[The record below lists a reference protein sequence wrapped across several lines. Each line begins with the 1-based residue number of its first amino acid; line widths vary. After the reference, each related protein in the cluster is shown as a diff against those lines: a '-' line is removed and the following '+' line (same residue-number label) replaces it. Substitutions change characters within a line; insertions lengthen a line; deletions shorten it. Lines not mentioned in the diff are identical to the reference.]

1 MIPRTRFPMKKKL
14 VIAGTVGMLCFLA
27 YGLAIVTGGERLS
40 TKARKEWKE
49 KAIAE
54 ISQVTS
60 DNARLLKE
68 IETLKTNS
76 SEESEWD
83 RWISK
88 DLILMTNGE
97 WVVCRNIRAKEQG
110 QIPDLFLGRG
120 SDGRWYYSTYHFC
133 VGMIV
138 LKTVTGQP
146 ENLAKFKQDCY
157 LCEFD
162 GRSDECLKKT
172 WPPKH

>member
-1 MIPRTRFPMKKKL
+1 MKKKL
-14 VIAGTVGMLCFLA
+14 VIAGAVGMLCLAA
-27 YGLAIVTGGERLS
+27 YGLAVVTGGDRLS
-40 TKARKEWKE
+40 SKGRKEWKE
-49 KAIAE
+49 KAIAG
-54 ISQVTS
+54 IVQRTS
-60 DNARLLKE
+60 DGAGIIKE

-97 WVVCRNIRAKEQG
+97 WVVYRSICAKEEG
-110 QIPDLFLGRG
+110 RVPDLFLGCG

-138 LKTVTGQP
+138 LKTMMDQP

-157 LCEFD
+157 LREFD

-172 WPPKH
+172 WPTRH

>member
-1 MIPRTRFPMKKKL
+1 MKKKH
-14 VIAGTVGMLCFLA
+14 VIAAAAAVGILCLA
-27 YGLAIVTGGERLS
+27 RYGLAVLTGGERLS
-40 TKARKEWKE
+40 SRARKEWKE

-54 ISQVTS
+54 IAQGTRDS
-60 DNARLLKE
+60 ARVFKE

-88 DLILMTNGE
+88 ELILMTNGE
-97 WVVCRNIRAKEQG
+97 WVVYRSICAKEEG
-110 QIPDLFLGRG
+110 RIPDLFLGCG

-138 LKTVTGQP
+138 LKTMMDQP
-146 ENLAKFKQDCY
+146 ENLTKFKQDCY
-157 LCEFD
+157 LREFD

-172 WPPKH
+172 WPTKH